1 MESAR
6 FATGALTL
14 SVLRATSDAPGAT
27 AQLPAAPFPPLRAR
41 KPAWSRAG
49 PLGPAGTQDS
59 SAGAGRRGR
68 AAPHASHEHVF
79 VPQGCWV
86 TAGGPARL
94 RLGAES

>member
-27 AQLPAAPFPPLRAR
+27 AQLPAAPFPPLRVR

-49 PLGPAGTQDS
+49 PLGPGWDPGQLCLSREAWP
-59 SAGAGRRGR
+59 RR
-68 AAPHASHEHVF
+68 
-79 VPQGCWV
+79 
-86 TAGGPARL
+86 PACK
-94 RLGAES
+94 S